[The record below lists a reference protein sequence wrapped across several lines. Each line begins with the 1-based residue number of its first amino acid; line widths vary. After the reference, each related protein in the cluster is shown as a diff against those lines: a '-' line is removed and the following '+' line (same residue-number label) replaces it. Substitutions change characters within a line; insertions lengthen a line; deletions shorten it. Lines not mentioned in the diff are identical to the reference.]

1 MTQDMFIQGRNIT
14 AGELDLIRD
23 LMAQNPLSPPPTEA
37 QKKRGR
43 RKKSKARKNAVGA
56 MDALTRLL
64 QSSIPRNNKLGEIIA
79 QSASLQYSNTP
90 ILQNL
95 PLCPCSLLVLPAL
108 YLSSYILSCFY

>member
-23 LMAQNPLSPPPTEA
+23 LIAQNPLSPQPTEA

-56 MDALTRLL
+56 MDALSR
-64 QSSIPRNNKLGEIIA
+64 SSIPRNNKLGEIIA
-79 QSASLQYSNTP
+79 QCASLHHSKTPSLQNSNTP
-90 ILQNL
+90 KLHH
-95 PLCPCSLLVLPAL
+95 SKTYRYVLAV
-108 YLSSYILSCFY
+108 C